1 MGLPISKLFPALA
14 IYVASPDTPLDQ
26 RALRAKLVS
35 MGFLGEP
42 LAKNSF
48 LSGKRFFDH
57 ISFIGC
63 APNLPLTP
71 EEGNDYL
78 SIVILALDE
87 PALFLSEKVRPV
99 SCAACNGKIEDWVE
113 YIILD
118 NAPVL
123 ACPQCQ
129 EATLI
134 QNLHFRKRACFSR
147 TIIQILPIF
156 ESEAV
161 PADSFINAL
170 NAEFDARF
178 EIAFIQAF
186 KAN

>member
-1 MGLPISKLFPALA
+1 
-14 IYVASPDTPLDQ
+14 
-26 RALRAKLVS
+26 

-42 LAKNSF
+42 LAENSF
-48 LSGKRFFDH
+48 LTGERIFDY
-57 ISFIGC
+57 ISFLGC

-71 EEGNDYL
+71 EEGNGYL
-78 SIVILALDE
+78 RIVLLALEE

-99 SCAACNGKIEDWVE
+99 KCPECAARIDNWVE
-113 YIILD
+113 YIVPDYGPDLS
-118 NAPVL
+118 
-123 ACPQCQ
+123 CPQC
-129 EATLI
+129 EKATPL
-134 QNLHFRKRACFSR
+134 QNLQFRKRACFSR

-178 EIAFIQAF
+178 EIAFIQAS